1 MAKEDFLKKYPTFGK
16 ALNKSIVEAY
26 EYYKNHVEEANKW
39 YMEES
44 KISNLNDSIFKIAA
58 KFEPNLIKENK
69 ISIRFSED
77 DYQIMDEA
85 SQFVEKNVGKK
96 VNMKQ
101 FVTNEYVDSLNPKGT
116 KK

>member
-1 MAKEDFLKKYPTFGK
+1 
-16 ALNKSIVEAY
+16 
-26 EYYKNHVEEANKW
+26 
-39 YMEES
+39 MEES

-58 KFEPNLIKENK
+58 KFEPNLLKENK